1 MLLSDYFILINS
13 EDIVELENTQEMS
26 GSRDK

>member
-13 EDIVELENTQEMS
+13 EDVIELENIQEMS